1 MQANDL
7 RNKSVED
14 LKTELSNL
22 QREQFNLR
30 FQLKT
35 GQLQQTD
42 NVRKVRRDIARINTI
57 LSEKLNSE
65 SATKCKSSSLSSR
78 SRC

>member
-30 FQLKT
+30 FQLKS
-35 GQLQQTD
+35 GSLQQTD
-42 NVRKVRRDIARINTI
+42 NVRKVRSDIARINTI

-65 SATKCKSSSLSSR
+65 SAK
-78 SRC
+78 

>member
-57 LSEKLNSE
+57 LSEKFNSE
-65 SATKCKSSSLSSR
+65 SAK
-78 SRC
+78 

>member
-57 LSEKLNSE
+57 LSENLNSE
-65 SATKCKSSSLSSR
+65 SAK
-78 SRC
+78 

>member
-42 NVRKVRRDIARINTI
+42 NVRKVRRDIARINPF
-57 LSEKLNSE
+57 
-65 SATKCKSSSLSSR
+65 
-78 SRC
+78 

>member
-14 LKTELSNL
+14 LKTELENL
-22 QREQFNLR
+22 QKEQFNLR

-65 SATKCKSSSLSSR
+65 SAK
-78 SRC
+78 

>member
-7 RNKSVED
+7 RNKSVDD

-57 LSEKLNSE
+57 LSEKLTSE
-65 SATKCKSSSLSSR
+65 SAK
-78 SRC
+78 

>member
-57 LSEKLNSE
+57 LSEKINSE
-65 SATKCKSSSLSSR
+65 SAK
-78 SRC
+78 

>member
-7 RNKSVED
+7 RNKSVEE

-22 QREQFNLR
+22 QSEQFNLR
-30 FQLKT
+30 FQLKS
-35 GQLQQTD
+35 GALQLTN

-57 LSEKLNSE
+57 ISEKLASE
-65 SATKCKSSSLSSR
+65 SK
-78 SRC
+78 

>member
-42 NVRKVRRDIARINTI
+42 NVRNVRRDIARINTI
-57 LSEKLNSE
+57 LSENLNSE
-65 SATKCKSSSLSSR
+65 SAK
-78 SRC
+78 

>member
-42 NVRKVRRDIARINTI
+42 NVRKVRRDIARVNTI

-65 SATKCKSSSLSSR
+65 SAK
-78 SRC
+78 

>member
-57 LSEKLNSE
+57 LSEKLDSE
-65 SATKCKSSSLSSR
+65 SAK
-78 SRC
+78 

>member
-7 RNKSVED
+7 RKKSVED

-65 SATKCKSSSLSSR
+65 SAK
-78 SRC
+78 

>member
-22 QREQFNLR
+22 HREQFNLR

-65 SATKCKSSSLSSR
+65 SAK
-78 SRC
+78 

>member
-22 QREQFNLR
+22 QREQFNIR

-65 SATKCKSSSLSSR
+65 SAK
-78 SRC
+78 

>member
-7 RNKSVED
+7 RNMSVED

-65 SATKCKSSSLSSR
+65 SAK
-78 SRC
+78 

>member
-42 NVRKVRRDIARINTI
+42 NVRKVRRDIARTNTI

-65 SATKCKSSSLSSR
+65 SAK
-78 SRC
+78 

>member
-14 LKTELSNL
+14 LKTELENL
-22 QREQFNLR
+22 QKEQFNLR

-42 NVRKVRRDIARINTI
+42 NVRLVRRP
-57 LSEKLNSE
+57 S
-65 SATKCKSSSLSSR
+65 
-78 SRC
+78 

>member
-7 RNKSVED
+7 RNKSIED

-35 GQLQQTD
+35 GSLQQTD

-57 LSEKLNSE
+57 SSEKLNSE
-65 SATKCKSSSLSSR
+65 KA
-78 SRC
+78 

>member
-65 SATKCKSSSLSSR
+65 SAKQRQS
-78 SRC
+78 

>member
-35 GQLQQTD
+35 GQLQHTD

-65 SATKCKSSSLSSR
+65 SAK
-78 SRC
+78 

>member
-14 LKTELSNL
+14 LKMGLSNL
-22 QREQFNLR
+22 QRVQFNLR
-30 FQLKT
+30 CQLKT

-65 SATKCKSSSLSSR
+65 SAK
-78 SRC
+78 

>member
-35 GQLQQTD
+35 GSLQQTD

-65 SATKCKSSSLSSR
+65 SSAK
-78 SRC
+78 

>member
-7 RNKSVED
+7 RNKSVEE
-14 LKTELSNL
+14 LKAELSNL

-30 FQLKT
+30 FSLKA

-57 LSEKLNSE
+57 ISEKLNSE
-65 SATKCKSSSLSSR
+65 AK
-78 SRC
+78 

>member
-42 NVRKVRRDIARINTI
+42 NVRKVVAISHVLTQSFLRN
-57 LSEKLNSE
+57 
-65 SATKCKSSSLSSR
+65 
-78 SRC
+78 

>member
-7 RNKSVED
+7 RKKSVED

-30 FQLKT
+30 FQLKS
-35 GQLQQTD
+35 GSLQQTD

-57 LSEKLNSE
+57 LSEPLNSE
-65 SATKCKSSSLSSR
+65 NA
-78 SRC
+78 

>member
-35 GQLQQTD
+35 GQFQQTD

-65 SATKCKSSSLSSR
+65 SAK
-78 SRC
+78 

>member
-42 NVRKVRRDIARINTI
+42 NVRKVRRNIARINTI

-65 SATKCKSSSLSSR
+65 SAK
-78 SRC
+78 

>member
-22 QREQFNLR
+22 QREQFILR

-65 SATKCKSSSLSSR
+65 SAK
-78 SRC
+78 